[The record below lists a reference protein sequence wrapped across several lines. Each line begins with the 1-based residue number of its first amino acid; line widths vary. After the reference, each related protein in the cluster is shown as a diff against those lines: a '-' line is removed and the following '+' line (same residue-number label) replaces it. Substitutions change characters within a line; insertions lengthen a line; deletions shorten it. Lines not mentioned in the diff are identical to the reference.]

1 MIGDLFYRLGT
12 VAGTG
17 LGVIRS
23 RIPPVDDG
31 AGPAGSDPD
40 DTGGAAED
48 ESGGGPEDG
57 DFLVD
62 SILGG
67 AAAWVVKTALRPK
80 SVSWP
85 RVVVAGIGA
94 TVLADLA
101 ARTLGSDSDDRSRP
115 YGEDPDALL
124 VRLGSGIAMA
134 AGYAALLYPRL
145 PGSPMTKGL
154 IFGAMEVAAAPHG
167 GLVRVAT
174 DTPGLKFPLKDLAVP
189 IDDDAGPLANVAFG
203 VGLGLLYRPPLHD
216 DSHDHEDQD
225 E

>member
-17 LGVIRS
+17 LGAIRS
-23 RIPPVDDG
+23 RIPPVDDESG
-31 AGPAGSDPD
+31 HDGSDPD
-40 DTGGAAED
+40 DTDGSAGG
-48 ESGGGPEDG
+48 ESGGDSEDG

-62 SILGG
+62 SIIGG
-67 AAAWVVKTALRPK
+67 AAAWLVKTALRPK

-85 RVVVAGIGA
+85 RVVIAGIGA

-101 ARTLGSDSDDRSRP
+101 ARTLGSDDRSRA
-115 YGEDPDALL
+115 YTEDPDALL

-203 VGLGLLYRPPLHD
+203 VGLGLLYRPSLHD
-216 DSHDHEDQD
+216 DSHEDED
-225 E
+225 DDA